1 VSFVGKINS
10 LIEFSG
16 NKKSARKKSKFSKSQ
31 IARYNNIQDWNFTI
45 LEKNFM
51 EATTKTQENPL
62 LKLAEYGQS
71 PWLDY
76 IRRDLFTTGELQR
89 LIDEDGLKGMTSNP
103 AIFEKAIGSEYYK
116 DSIAKLAQE
125 KDLDAMAIYEKVAIE
140 DIQQAADALR
150 GVYDATKTRDGYVS
164 LEVSPALADDAQGTL
179 EEARRLWKAVDR
191 PNLMVKVPATA
202 VGFDTIRQL
211 ISEGININ
219 VTLLFSQESYRK
231 VAEAFVA
238 GLEKRA
244 EEGQELSNVASVAS
258 FFVSRIDSLIDSQI
272 DEKLKT
278 ADGDDKKLLESVRG
292 KVAIANA
299 KLAYQAYE
307 EIFSGERWEKLE
319 AKGAQTQR
327 VLWASTGTKNKDYS
341 DVLYIEELIG
351 KDTVNTIPPA
361 TWDAF
366 RDHGKLRNS
375 LTEDVA
381 GAKKTLEDLEKSGIS
396 LKDATDKLLVDAVRL
411 FVEPFDKMI
420 AAVET
425 AINENKK

>member
-1 VSFVGKINS
+1 M
-10 LIEFSG
+10 
-16 NKKSARKKSKFSKSQ
+16 
-31 IARYNNIQDWNFTI
+31 D
-45 LEKNFM
+45 
-51 EATTKTQENPL
+51 ATTKTKENPL
-62 LKLAEYGQS
+62 QQLAAYGQS

-116 DSIAKLAQE
+116 DSIAELALK
-125 KDLDAMAIYEKVAIE
+125 KDLNATAIYEKIAIE
-140 DIQQAADALR
+140 DIQHAADALR
-150 GVYDATKTRDGYVS
+150 PVYDATKTRDGYVS
-164 LEVSPALADDAQGTL
+164 LEVSPALADNSEGTL

-202 VGFDTIRQL
+202 VGFDTIKQL
-211 ISEGININ
+211 IADGININ

-244 EEGQELSNVASVAS
+244 DEGKELSNVASVAS
-258 FFVSRIDSLIDSQI
+258 FFVSRIDSLVDSLI

-278 ADGDDKKLLESVRG
+278 ADGGAKQTLESLRG

-307 EIFSGERWEKLE
+307 EIFSGERWEKLA
-319 AKGAQTQR
+319 AKDAQTQR
-327 VLWASTGTKNKDYS
+327 VLWASTGTKNKEYS

-351 KDTVNTIPPA
+351 RDTVNTIPPA

-366 RDHGKLRNS
+366 RDHGKLRTS
-375 LTEDVA
+375 LTEDVE

-396 LKDATDKLLVDAVRL
+396 LKDATDKLLIDAVRL

-420 AAVET
+420 AAVES
-425 AINENKK
+425 AIGEHKNS

>member
-1 VSFVGKINS
+1 
-10 LIEFSG
+10 
-16 NKKSARKKSKFSKSQ
+16 
-31 IARYNNIQDWNFTI
+31 
-45 LEKNFM
+45 M
-51 EATTKTQENPL
+51 EATTKTEENPL

-307 EIFSGERWEKLE
+307 EIFSGERWGKLE

>member
-1 VSFVGKINS
+1 
-10 LIEFSG
+10 
-16 NKKSARKKSKFSKSQ
+16 
-31 IARYNNIQDWNFTI
+31 
-45 LEKNFM
+45 M

-62 LKLAEYGQS
+62 QQLAAYGQS

-76 IRRDLFTTGELQR
+76 IRRDLFTTGELKR

-116 DSIAKLAQE
+116 DSIAKLALE
-125 KDLDAMAIYEKVAIE
+125 KDLDATAIYEKVAIE
-140 DIQQAADALR
+140 DIQHAADALR

-164 LEVSPALADDAQGTL
+164 LEVSPALADDSEGTL

-202 VGFDTIRQL
+202 VGFDTIKQL
-211 ISEGININ
+211 IADGININ
-219 VTLLFSQESYRK
+219 VTLLFSQDSYRK

-238 GLEKRA
+238 GLEKRTA
-244 EEGQELSNVASVAS
+244 EGKELAHVASVAS

-278 ADGDDKKLLESVRG
+278 ADGEDKKLLESVRG
-292 KVAIANA
+292 KAAIANA

-319 AKGAQTQR
+319 AKDAQTQR

-375 LTEDVA
+375 LTEDVE

-396 LKDATDKLLVDAVRL
+396 LNDATDQLLIDAVRL

-420 AAVET
+420 AAVEK
-425 AINENKK
+425 AIGEK